1 MNRNRRMAAMITAV
15 ILLLSIT
22 AAMAEETAAVTDPP
36 AVTEAPAY
44 PTLAYGAKGEAV
56 TQLQNRLR
64 ELGYLSGEADGIYGQ
79 DTRRAVSAFQRRNGL
94 DQDGKAGPKTQ
105 AVLYSENA
113 LGVPEKKET
122 DVLAGELPLLVNRE
136 HTVDEYFVPANLV
149 LLKDRLDPK
158 LVKIKY
164 DDTMAVTEAVDALER
179 MLTAAKADGI
189 TKWQVSSAYRSWQG
203 QEKMLAN
210 KISSLR
216 EKNKGWGQ
224 ARARKAALRTVAEPG
239 CSEHQTGLAI
249 DINVPGAAAFH
260 GTKQC
265 KWLHAHC
272 WEYGFI
278 VRYPK
283 GKEKITGFDAEA
295 WHIRYVG
302 EACAEQIHELDMCLE
317 EYLEGIEAG
326 VIIPAGRENDIPEVV
341 VPDDDP
347 AGGED
352 AA

>member
-1 MNRNRRMAAMITAV
+1 MSRFF
-15 ILLLSIT
+15 S
-22 AAMAEETAAVTDPP
+22 EE
-36 AVTEAPAY
+36 Y
-44 PTLAYGAKGEAV
+44 
-56 TQLQNRLR
+56 
-64 ELGYLSGEADGIYGQ
+64 AD
-79 DTRRAVSAFQRRNGL
+79 
-94 DQDGKAGPKTQ
+94 
-105 AVLYSENA
+105 
-113 LGVPEKKET
+113 
-122 DVLAGELPLLVNRE
+122 
-136 HTVDEYFVPANLV
+136 
-149 LLKDRLDPK
+149 LDPYTPGEQPRDGVYIK
-158 LVKIKY
+158 LN
-164 DDTMAVTEAVDALER
+164 TNESPFPPHPAVTEAVDALER

-326 VIIPAGRENDIPEVV
+326 VIIPAGRENEKMNRFVQRFIENRVRQSPSGS
-341 VPDDDP
+341 PR
-347 AGGED
+347 
-352 AA
+352 